1 MDRYFARF
9 PVTVY
14 NDTAILDIS
23 RRVRI
28 DNVNKEVPN
37 LFYPVEIHSGTRPDV
52 IADGYYKDPEL
63 DWMIYLAN
71 EIVDPYYGWYL
82 NEDEFNEFILDKY
95 GDYALP
101 RKKIVFW
108 RSNWS
113 EDDAEI
119 TASYYENT
127 LAVDHKQ
134 YYSPNYG
141 TNGKIMSYTRK
152 KEDWIVNTNK
162 VYQYT
167 VTYTSGTA
175 FTEGEILDIKTGGEI
190 VGGAEVVTCNST
202 ALIVQHVTGN
212 SVANSTWTKTLI
224 GETSNTTADTAAV
237 TVLAEFITNA
247 TADFWTPVTYFDWEQ
262 EKNESHK
269 HIHVM
274 NPVFVTE
281 VSNEIRK
288 KLRE

>member
-1 MDRYFARF
+1 MDRYFSRF
-9 PVTVY
+9 PLTIY
-14 NDTAILDIS
+14 NDTAVLDIS

-52 IADGYYKDPEL
+52 IADAYYKDPEL
-63 DWMIYLAN
+63 DWMIYMSN
-71 EIVDPYYGWYL
+71 EIVDPYYQWYL
-82 NEDEFNEFILDKY
+82 NEEEFNQFVIDKY
-95 GDYALP
+95 DDYALP
-101 RKKIVFW
+101 RKKIAFW

-113 EDDAEI
+113 EDDVEI

-127 LAVDHKQ
+127 LAVEHKQ

-141 TNGKIMSYTRK
+141 TNGKIMAYTRK

-162 VYQYT
+162 VYQYG
-167 VTYTSGTA
+167 VTYTAGNT

-190 VGGAEVVTCNST
+190 VGGAEVVTSNST
-202 ALIVQHVTGN
+202 TLIVQHVTGN
-212 SVANSTWTKTLI
+212 SVANSTWTKTMI
-224 GETSNTTADTAAV
+224 GETSNTTATTDTL

-281 VSNEIRK
+281 VSQEIRK
-288 KLRE
+288 KLNE